1 MGNHSFQLLTIFAF
15 MWFSFVVT
23 NEHSRDVVQCIDS
36 ERQALLEF
44 KEGFQIP
51 SGHLSSWVTE
61 EDCCKWRGV
70 KCNNVTGHVLA
81 LDLHSS
87 DSSELLQGQLRESLL
102 DLPFLSYLDLSQNDF
117 HRTRIPDFIGSLSSL
132 KYLNLSNANFNG
144 IIPDYIGNLT
154 RLQSLDLSRNNFA
167 LRVNNLDWLS
177 RLPTLQ
183 VLDLGGVDLSSAFNW
198 LDAINMLPSLVELH
212 LFSCQLHNLPLSFS
226 SLNFTSL
233 QVFDLSYN
241 DLSSMIPNWLFDIS
255 HTLMYL
261 NLTRCQLQGSI
272 SNAFVNFTSLVVL
285 DFSYNYLSGSIPYN
299 FGNMTSLSVLD
310 ISFNYLQGPIPTGL
324 GLIQQLQQHH
334 FKQSPLCELR
344 LSYNKLS
351 GPLETILPQLSQ
363 LVVLEVAA
371 NRLEGLISEAQLQ
384 NFSSLRVLDLSDNSM
399 ILNFSSNWTPA
410 FQLETIGLSSCK
422 MGSQF
427 PQWLQSQKNIQRL
440 DLSHADVSG
449 TVPSWFWN
457 LSPSMEFL
465 DLSDNRLSGELP
477 DLSSRTSMLL
487 LDLSYNEFF
496 GRLPHFPPKLE
507 SLVLDGNK
515 FSGPIS
521 PICEMMNELNAL
533 SYLHLS
539 GNTLSGQL
547 PDCWS
552 YAQNLLSLA
561 LRSNNFSGELPP
573 SLRNCTTWFGE
584 SLENLQV
591 LYLASNMFEGNI
603 PWQLCNLKYIMMI
616 DLSSHLISG
625 RIPRCINNF
634 LVMAKREA
642 DCAYCYYVH
651 SAFAKE
657 EERKM
662 MWLGS
667 HPDGYEYPMVMD
679 FSSNKLTGEIPR
691 ELTEL
696 IGLAELNLSNNNLTG
711 TIPCDIGSMKALYSL
726 DLSRNQLSHI
736 IPPSISDLIR
746 LELLDLSNN
755 NLSGKVPST
764 NSSSEFMHD
773 VNSFMGNPNLCGP
786 PLVKNC
792 STYESFS
799 DTECSSHQKLENH
812 TQGIQEEVRHGFE
825 EMPSFYISA
834 AIGFVTG
841 FWGFWAT
848 LAFNKSWRHAYF
860 CFLGNIGDKTYV
872 LVLITIARLQ
882 WKFQREQA
890 SV

>member
-1 MGNHSFQLLTIFAF
+1 MIMGNHSFQLLTIFTF

-87 DSSELLQGQLRESLL
+87 DSSELLQG
-102 DLPFLSYLDLSQNDF
+102 
-117 HRTRIPDFIGSLSSL
+117 
-132 KYLNLSNANFNG
+132 
-144 IIPDYIGNLT
+144 NLT

-183 VLDLGGVDLSSAFNW
+183 VLDLGVTMTF
-198 LDAINMLPSLVELH
+198 LP
-212 LFSCQLHNLPLSFS
+212 
-226 SLNFTSL
+226 
-233 QVFDLSYN
+233 
-241 DLSSMIPNWLFDIS
+241 IPNWLFDIS

-487 LDLSYNEFF
+487 L
-496 GRLPHFPPKLE
+496 
-507 SLVLDGNK
+507 
-515 FSGPIS
+515 I
-521 PICEMMNELNAL
+521 
-533 SYLHLS
+533 
-539 GNTLSGQL
+539 
-547 PDCWS
+547 
-552 YAQNLLSLA
+552 
-561 LRSNNFSGELPP
+561 
-573 SLRNCTTWFGE
+573 
-584 SLENLQV
+584 
-591 LYLASNMFEGNI
+591 
-603 PWQLCNLKYIMMI
+603 
-616 DLSSHLISG
+616 
-625 RIPRCINNF
+625 
-634 LVMAKREA
+634 
-642 DCAYCYYVH
+642 
-651 SAFAKE
+651 
-657 EERKM
+657 
-662 MWLGS
+662 
-667 HPDGYEYPMVMD
+667 
-679 FSSNKLTGEIPR
+679 
-691 ELTEL
+691 
-696 IGLAELNLSNNNLTG
+696 
-711 TIPCDIGSMKALYSL
+711 
-726 DLSRNQLSHI
+726 
-736 IPPSISDLIR
+736 
-746 LELLDLSNN
+746 
-755 NLSGKVPST
+755 
-764 NSSSEFMHD
+764 
-773 VNSFMGNPNLCGP
+773 
-786 PLVKNC
+786 
-792 STYESFS
+792 
-799 DTECSSHQKLENH
+799 
-812 TQGIQEEVRHGFE
+812 
-825 EMPSFYISA
+825 
-834 AIGFVTG
+834 
-841 FWGFWAT
+841 
-848 LAFNKSWRHAYF
+848 
-860 CFLGNIGDKTYV
+860 
-872 LVLITIARLQ
+872 
-882 WKFQREQA
+882 
-890 SV
+890 